1 MGKVSNASVNSFE
14 VWVGVFLLLPCEHE
28 SSNKNNWQE
37 VKKALQRRLKTE
49 ALKSLPAETKIT
61 SLEKHYYLNFCVVVM
76 QTLPSTGRAELFS
89 TVHVISLLA
98 AWSRCKILYW
108 GMPINT
114 TQYLLSSSISG
125 RHTTAGCSRR
135 KNSLQP
141 DSAAQPWHRAC
152 PGVPSDTP
160 LEKTD
165 FPFNNGYQTQTAS
178 WLGYRLCPLALSVLR
193 FLSCLNLCRS
203 VHVVHL
209 SEIMCYLPW
218 SIGKILFLWI
228 HPSSK

>member
-125 RHTTAGCSRR
+125 RYTTAGCSRSMIHEEEFLAAWFCCTALTQGLSR
-135 KNSLQP
+135 GAQWHSFGKNWFSL
-141 DSAAQPWHRAC
+141 
-152 PGVPSDTP
+152 
-160 LEKTD
+160 
-165 FPFNNGYQTQTAS
+165 
-178 WLGYRLCPLALSVLR
+178 
-193 FLSCLNLCRS
+193 
-203 VHVVHL
+203 
-209 SEIMCYLPW
+209 
-218 SIGKILFLWI
+218 
-228 HPSSK
+228 